1 MSVMSLTDPEP
12 GVLER
17 QARAW
22 WVRLHSGKATRADA
36 DAFRAWATHS
46 AEHAQAWRE
55 VIRVWSALDPL
66 LAEEAVRRESR
77 AGRFSWSGVSQALR
91 SPGRR
96 AFLGGALTASVA
108 AGVLAVEP
116 PLGLWPSVGEL
127 SADYRTATGEQ
138 RQVAMGAD
146 VSVRMNTQTL
156 VNRIG
161 RGETPRGI
169 ELVSGEAEIV
179 TANTADFFVEV
190 AGGLLQARAARF
202 NIRHTGPQVCVTC
215 IDGRVLVT
223 VAGQQ
228 RSLEAG
234 RQVVYDRSGVQ
245 EVVRADVV
253 NVSTWRTGRLSFDR
267 TPLSEVI
274 EEINRYRPGKV
285 ILRNEALGR
294 TLVRMQLSLGNIDNA
309 LSMIRELYGAQV
321 RSLPGGIVLL
331 S

>member
-1 MSVMSLTDPEP
+1 MSVMSFTEPEP
-12 GVLER
+12 GVLQR

-22 WVRLHSGKATRADA
+22 WVRLHSGQATRADA
-36 DAFRAWATHS
+36 DAFREWTTHS
-46 AEHAQAWRE
+46 AAHAQAWRD
-55 VIRVWSALDPL
+55 VMRVWSALDPL
-66 LAEEAVRRESR
+66 LAEEARRQASR
-77 AGRFSWSGVSQALR
+77 AKTFSWAGMSEALR

-96 AFLGGALTASVA
+96 AFLGGAVAASVA
-108 AGVLAVEP
+108 TGVLAIEP

-127 SADYRTATGEQ
+127 TADYRTATGEQ
-138 RQVAMGAD
+138 RQVAMGPDA
-146 VSVRMNTQTL
+146 SVRMNTQTL

-161 RGETPRGI
+161 GDANPRGM
-169 ELVSGEAEIV
+169 ELVAGEAEIV

-190 AGGLLQARAARF
+190 AGGRLQGRAARF

-234 RQVVYDRSGVQ
+234 RQVVFDKSGVQ

-294 TLVRMQLSLGNIDNA
+294 TLVRMQLSLGSIDNA
-309 LSMIRELYGAQV
+309 LTMIRELYGAKV
-321 RSLPGGIVLL
+321 RNLPGGIVLL